1 MFHYGHLRALKLAD
15 EGSDLHIV
23 GLISDKAA
31 RAWVGSIVSS
41 ETERRRVLENLKCVD
56 WVMPQDTLDPTEN
69 LKKLHHI
76 YSDAEI
82 TLFRGDG
89 ISIVAAREYLK
100 GIGGKVQSIDYY
112 EKLSPAQIM
121 DTLNNYQAN
130 AERHQGIIAT
140 KAEVLA
146 ALKERLTLSKIEE
159 IYILKIKD
167 FKADPEKIFADISAK
182 YTNRRGGQ
190 RIVVRSSSS
199 HEDSLETSNA
209 GHYESVLNVD
219 PASYEEVINAIERV
233 RKSYDTQPQDE
244 DDEQILIQSQTQ
256 DVALSGVIFT
266 REIQASKPYYVINYD
281 ASGST
286 NTVTS
291 GGRSSVVYIA
301 HDADINEIPDRWKNL
316 YLAVKEIESILS
328 RLLLDIEFAI
338 RTNGEI
344 VIFQVRPLAAN
355 YRYGVSGLS
364 NKLLDDKNKIR
375 SQYQLFRK
383 NSGNNILSDM
393 AFWNPA
399 EIIGENPHRLDYSLY
414 KEIITSH
421 SWNSGLVPL
430 GYREVNRDLMYRLGN
445 KPFICIEYAFESLIP
460 ARISDS
466 LAQKLKSFYIA
477 KLKRDFSAHDKIEFE
492 IVINCFDFAIDD
504 KLAELRAN
512 NFTDEETNALKQAL
526 FDITNEAVRNYER
539 ILHDDLASLDD
550 LEKIRLNVE
559 RQLSD
564 LTGTHELVKHDGE
577 FLSSGTTGNHKLV
590 KSNGEFLET
599 GKTEI
604 HELIKLAGEL
614 LDAVKNLGTPQF
626 SRQARLAFIA
636 RALCGSL
643 RDKNF
648 WSVEDYNNFM
658 AGIETVATSF
668 KEDFSKFI
676 NGEINTE
683 DFNGTYGHLR
693 AGTYDITTPRYD
705 AQDFSEGNGNISASD
720 GKNQSRET
728 FTNIDGTERAL
739 KVYGIDAEP
748 EEFLR
753 FMKQALEQREYF
765 KFIFTRSL
773 SRAIEIIA
781 IIAEKLG
788 FDRNNISYFGI
799 EEILGLQFYDNI
811 NDMSE
816 YLRETLPERK
826 KIYSGYSQV
835 IMPEIIS
842 SPSDF
847 DIVSMTDARPNFITD
862 KKISSECIKLG
873 ENNNLDIAGKIILIE
888 KADPGYDWIFTKNIA
903 GLITKYGGAASH
915 MAIRCAE
922 FGIPAA
928 IGCGEKIFASA
939 CSREFIELDCHN
951 RKIL

>member
-167 FKADPEKIFADISAK
+167 FKADPAKIFTDISAK
-182 YTNRRGGQ
+182 YTNGGGGQ

-219 PASYEEVINAIERV
+219 PSSYKGVINAIERV
-233 RKSYDTQPQDE
+233 RKSYHYDNPDTSQENYDD

-256 DVALSGVIFT
+256 DVTLSGVIFT

-286 NTVTS
+286 DTVTS

-301 HDADINEIPDRWKNL
+301 HDADMKEIPDKWKNL
-316 YLAVKEIESILS
+316 YLAVKEIESVLS

-338 RTNGEI
+338 KSNGEI

-399 EIIGENPHRLDYSLY
+399 EIIGENPHKLDYSLY

-421 SWNSGLVPL
+421 AWNAGLVPL
-430 GYREVNRDLMYRLGN
+430 GYREVNKDLMYRLGN
-445 KPFICIEYAFESLIP
+445 KPFICIEYAFEALIP
-460 ARISDS
+460 SRISDS
-466 LAQKLKSFYIA
+466 LSEKLKSFYIE
-477 KLKRDFSAHDKIEFE
+477 KLKSDFSAHDKIEFE
-492 IVINCFDFAIDD
+492 IVINCFDFTIDD
-504 KLAELRAN
+504 KLAELKAN

-526 FDITNEAVRNYER
+526 FDITNEAIKNYEK
-539 ILHDDLASLDD
+539 ILRDDLASLDE
-550 LEKIRLNVE
+550 LEKIRLKVE
-559 RQLSD
+559 SQLTD
-564 LTGTHELVKHDGE
+564 
-577 FLSSGTTGNHKLV
+577 N
-590 KSNGEFLET
+590 
-599 GKTEI
+599 TEI
-604 HELIKLAGEL
+604 HELVKLAGEL
-614 LDAVKNLGTPQF
+614 LYAVKKLGTPQF

-648 WSVEDYNNFM
+648 WSTEDYNNFM

-668 KEDFSKFI
+668 REDFIKFI
-676 NGEINTE
+676 NGEIKPE
-683 DFNGTYGHLR
+683 DFNETYGHLR
-693 AGTYDITTPRYD
+693 AGTYDITMPRYD
-705 AQDFSEGNGNISASD
+705 AQDLSTGNILASD
-720 GKNQSRET
+720 GKKQTHET
-728 FTNIDGTERAL
+728 FTNIDGTARAL
-739 KVYGIDAEP
+739 KLFGFDVQP
-748 EEFLR
+748 EEFLS
-753 FMKQALEQREYF
+753 FMKQSLEQREYF

-781 IIAEKLG
+781 VIAETLG
-788 FDRNNISYFGI
+788 FDRSSISYFGI

-811 NDMSE
+811 NDMAE
-816 YLRETLPERK
+816 YLRDTLPARRR
-826 KIYSGYSQV
+826 IYTDYSQV
-835 IMPEIIS
+835 IMPEVIS
-842 SPSDF
+842 SSSDF
-847 DIVSMTDARPNFITD
+847 DIVNMTDARPNFITD
-862 KKISSECIKLG
+862 KKTSGESVKLG
-873 ENNNLDIAGKIILIE
+873 EDNNNDNIEGKIVLIE

-951 RKIL
+951 KKIL